1 MKTILIIVAMLGL
14 TSCAYYQDGSANNS
28 VNITPQYNYGGY
40 GYGGGYYPAYNGY
53 YPAYGGYYPAYGGY
67 YGWGGGWGWGRCG
80 W

>member
-1 MKTILIIVAMLGL
+1 MKTLLTMIAALGL

-40 GYGGGYYPAYNGY
+40 GYGYGGYGYGGY